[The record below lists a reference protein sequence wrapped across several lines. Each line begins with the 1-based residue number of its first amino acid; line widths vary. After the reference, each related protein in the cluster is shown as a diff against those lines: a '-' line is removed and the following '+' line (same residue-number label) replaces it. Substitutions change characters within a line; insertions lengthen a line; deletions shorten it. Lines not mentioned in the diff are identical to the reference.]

1 MSVCPSTKIIRE
13 YRLAKIGPKG
23 QSKASGSKSEGIGGL
38 IWIWIKGQYKPEE
51 KNKTELHALEEK
63 VDEDTY
69 TFNNKWEAI

>member
-1 MSVCPSTKIIRE
+1 MSTKIIRE

-23 QSKASGSKSEGIGGL
+23 QSKASGSKSERRGGL

-51 KNKTELHALEEK
+51 KNKTELDALEEM